1 MLPLFF
7 AFGNL
12 KLDTIF
18 AVISSASFR
27 SIAGFTLKQALLST
41 FLAMIVGFP
50 AAVHYAR
57 SKGRLSRLLGIT
69 TYIPFFFPS
78 ISMAIGFLAVYGR
91 NGLFNNLMSF
101 AGLERVQILYSMGAV
116 LLGHVFYN
124 APIVILVL
132 GNALRRL
139 PTDVLESSKIDGS
152 GRMRRLLRVE
162 LPLVTPA
169 IINSALLI
177 FTYCFTSFAV
187 VLILGGAQFATL
199 EVSIYMNFRLLA
211 APQNAVVLAVVQF
224 IFIMLF
230 GLLISLSEKS
240 SSFEQG
246 EQYLEKNRFTGIYSW
261 LFVLFEWIPILGAL
275 FSSFYDWTRKEFIFG
290 RITKLFAEKLVLLG
304 TGLVN
309 TLVNSITLSF
319 LAAVVTVAIAFFL
332 SWQARGTSRGSRYLR
347 IVSLIALS
355 VTPSILAVSYLT
367 AFGSF
372 PVPLLLALLYIV
384 ISLPVALNYISGQ
397 VIGAELAFLEAA
409 QLDGAS
415 KLARVW
421 YMIIPFFRSTIIYA
435 VTVVFAISMG
445 EFGGS
450 LILGSKDFPTF
461 AVAIYR
467 LNGSRYLLEA
477 RFLSSA
483 LGIIIISVVAI
494 SRWFAQRP
502 ERSIRS
508 TP

>member
-1 MLPLFF
+1 MPLFL

-12 KLDTIF
+12 NFETIF
-18 AVISSASFR
+18 SVVSSPSFK
-27 SIAGFTLKQALLST
+27 SIAGFTVKQSLLST
-41 FLAMIVGFP
+41 LLAMIVGFP

-57 SKGRLSRLLGIT
+57 SSGRLSSLLGIT

-78 ISMAIGFLAVYGR
+78 ISMAIGFLSVYGR
-91 NGLFNNLMSF
+91 NGIFNNFLSSLGF
-101 AGLERVQILYSMGAV
+101 ERVQILYSLGAV

-132 GNALRRL
+132 GNALRKL
-139 PTDVLESSKIDGS
+139 PSDVLESSKIDGS
-152 GRMRRLLRVE
+152 GRIMRLLRVE

-230 GLLISLSEKS
+230 GLLISASEKS
-240 SSFEQG
+240 ATFEQG
-246 EQYLEKNRFTGIYSW
+246 EQYKEKNRFTAIYSW
-261 LFVLFEWIPILGAL
+261 TFFLFEWLPILGAL
-275 FSSFYDWTRKEFIFG
+275 LSSFYDWTRGEFIFS
-290 RITKLFAEKLVLLG
+290 RISKLFGEKLVLIG
-304 TGLVN
+304 AGLTN
-309 TLVNSITLSF
+309 TLINSLTLSA
-319 LAAVVTVAIAFFL
+319 LAALVTVTIAFLL
-332 SWQARGTSRGSRYLR
+332 SWQARKTIKGSKQLR
-347 IVSLIALS
+347 IISLIALS

-367 AFGSF
+367 VFGGF
-372 PVPLLLALLYIV
+372 PVPILMLLLYIV
-384 ISLPVALNYISGQ
+384 ISLPVVLNYISGQ
-397 VIGAELAFLEAA
+397 VIGAELNFLEAA
-409 QLDGAS
+409 QIDGAS
-415 KLARVW
+415 KIERLR

-435 VTVVFAISMG
+435 ATVVFAISMG

-483 LGIIIISVVAI
+483 LGIIIISVVSV
-494 SRWFAQRP
+494 SRWFAQKP
-502 ERSIRS
+502 ERSIRN
-508 TP
+508 TG

>member
-1 MLPLFF
+1 LPLFL

-12 KLDTIF
+12 NFETIF
-18 AVISSASFR
+18 SVVSSPSFK
-27 SIAGFTLKQALLST
+27 SIAGFTVKQSLLST
-41 FLAMIVGFP
+41 LLAMIVGFP

-57 SKGRLSRLLGIT
+57 SSGRLSSLLGIT

-78 ISMAIGFLAVYGR
+78 ISMAIGFLSVYGR
-91 NGLFNNLMSF
+91 NGIFNNFLSSLGF
-101 AGLERVQILYSMGAV
+101 ERVQILYSLGAV

-132 GNALRRL
+132 GNALRKL
-139 PTDVLESSKIDGS
+139 PSDVLESSKIDGS
-152 GRMRRLLRVE
+152 GRIMRLLRVE

-230 GLLISLSEKS
+230 GLLISASEKS
-240 SSFEQG
+240 ATFEQG
-246 EQYLEKNRFTGIYSW
+246 EQYKEKNRFTAIYSW
-261 LFVLFEWIPILGAL
+261 TFLLFEWLPILGAL
-275 FSSFYDWTRKEFIFG
+275 LSSFYDWTRGEFIFS
-290 RITKLFAEKLVLLG
+290 RISKLFGEKLVLIG
-304 TGLVN
+304 AGLTN
-309 TLVNSITLSF
+309 TLINSLTLSA
-319 LAAVVTVAIAFFL
+319 LAALVTVTIAFLL
-332 SWQARGTSRGSRYLR
+332 SWQARKTIKGSKQLR
-347 IVSLIALS
+347 IISLIALS

-367 AFGSF
+367 VFGGF
-372 PVPLLLALLYIV
+372 PVPILILLLYIV
-384 ISLPVALNYISGQ
+384 ISLPVVLNYISGQ
-397 VIGAELAFLEAA
+397 VIGAELNFLEAA
-409 QLDGAS
+409 QIDGAS
-415 KLARVW
+415 KIERLR

-435 VTVVFAISMG
+435 ATVVFAISMG

-483 LGIIIISVVAI
+483 LGIIIISVVSV
-494 SRWFAQRP
+494 SRWFAQKP
-502 ERSIRS
+502 ERSIRN
-508 TP
+508 TG

>member
-1 MLPLFF
+1 MPLFL

-12 KLDTIF
+12 NFETIF
-18 AVISSASFR
+18 SVVSSPSFK
-27 SIAGFTLKQALLST
+27 SIAGFTVKQSLLST
-41 FLAMIVGFP
+41 LLAMIVGFP

-57 SKGRLSRLLGIT
+57 SSGRLSSLLGIT

-78 ISMAIGFLAVYGR
+78 ISMAIGFLSVYGR
-91 NGLFNNLMSF
+91 NGIFNNFLSSLGF
-101 AGLERVQILYSMGAV
+101 ERVQILYSLGAV

-132 GNALRRL
+132 GNALRKL
-139 PTDVLESSKIDGS
+139 PSDVLESSKIDGS
-152 GRMRRLLRVE
+152 GRIMRLLRVE

-230 GLLISLSEKS
+230 GLLISASEKS
-240 SSFEQG
+240 ATFEQG
-246 EQYLEKNRFTGIYSW
+246 EQYKEKNRFTAIYSW
-261 LFVLFEWIPILGAL
+261 TFLLFEWLPILGAL
-275 FSSFYDWTRKEFIFG
+275 LSSFYDWTRGEFIFS
-290 RITKLFAEKLVLLG
+290 RISKLFGEKLVLIG
-304 TGLVN
+304 AGLTN
-309 TLVNSITLSF
+309 TLINSLTLSA
-319 LAAVVTVAIAFFL
+319 LAALVTVTIAFLL
-332 SWQARGTSRGSRYLR
+332 SWQARKTIKGSKQLR
-347 IVSLIALS
+347 IISLIALS

-367 AFGSF
+367 VFGGF
-372 PVPLLLALLYIV
+372 PVPILMLLLYIV
-384 ISLPVALNYISGQ
+384 ISLPVVLNYISGQ
-397 VIGAELAFLEAA
+397 VIGAELNFLEAA
-409 QLDGAS
+409 QIDGAS
-415 KLARVW
+415 KIERLR

-435 VTVVFAISMG
+435 ATVVFAISMG

-483 LGIIIISVVAI
+483 LGIIIISVVSV
-494 SRWFAQRP
+494 SRWFAQKP
-502 ERSIRS
+502 ERSIRN
-508 TP
+508 TG

>member
-1 MLPLFF
+1 MPLFL

-12 KLDTIF
+12 NFETIF
-18 AVISSASFR
+18 SVVSSPSFK
-27 SIAGFTLKQALLST
+27 SIAGFTVKQSLLST
-41 FLAMIVGFP
+41 LLAMIVGFP

-57 SKGRLSRLLGIT
+57 SSGRLSSLLGIT

-78 ISMAIGFLAVYGR
+78 ISMASGFLSVYGR
-91 NGLFNNLMSF
+91 NGIFNNFLSSLGF
-101 AGLERVQILYSMGAV
+101 ERVKILYSLGAV

-132 GNALRRL
+132 GNALRKL
-139 PTDVLESSKIDGS
+139 PSDVLESSKIDGS
-152 GRMRRLLRVE
+152 GRIMRLLRVE

-230 GLLISLSEKS
+230 GLLISASEKS
-240 SSFEQG
+240 ATFEQG
-246 EQYLEKNRFTGIYSW
+246 EQYKEKNRFTAIYSW
-261 LFVLFEWIPILGAL
+261 TFLLFEWLPILGAL
-275 FSSFYDWTRKEFIFG
+275 LSSFYDWTRGEFIFS
-290 RITKLFAEKLVLLG
+290 RISKLFGEKLVLIG
-304 TGLVN
+304 AGLTN
-309 TLVNSITLSF
+309 TLINSLTLSA
-319 LAAVVTVAIAFFL
+319 LAALVTVTIAFLL
-332 SWQARGTSRGSRYLR
+332 SWQARKTIKGSKQLR
-347 IVSLIALS
+347 IISLIALS

-367 AFGSF
+367 VFGGF
-372 PVPLLLALLYIV
+372 PVPILMLLLYIV
-384 ISLPVALNYISGQ
+384 ISLPVVLNYISGQ
-397 VIGAELAFLEAA
+397 VIGAELNFLEAA
-409 QLDGAS
+409 QIDGAS
-415 KLARVW
+415 KIERLR

-435 VTVVFAISMG
+435 ATVVFAISMG

-483 LGIIIISVVAI
+483 LGIIIISVVSV
-494 SRWFAQRP
+494 SRWFAQKP
-502 ERSIRS
+502 ERSIRN
-508 TP
+508 TG

>member
-1 MLPLFF
+1 MPLFL

-12 KLDTIF
+12 NFETIF
-18 AVISSASFR
+18 SVVSSPSFK
-27 SIAGFTLKQALLST
+27 SIAGFTVKQSLLST
-41 FLAMIVGFP
+41 LLAMIVGFP

-57 SKGRLSRLLGIT
+57 SSGRLSSLLGIT

-78 ISMAIGFLAVYGR
+78 ISMAIGFLSVYGR
-91 NGLFNNLMSF
+91 NGIFNNFLSSLGF
-101 AGLERVQILYSMGAV
+101 ERVQILYSLGAV

-132 GNALRRL
+132 GNALRKL
-139 PTDVLESSKIDGS
+139 PSDVLESSKIDGS
-152 GRMRRLLRVE
+152 GRIMRLLRVE

-230 GLLISLSEKS
+230 GLLISASEKS
-240 SSFEQG
+240 ATFEQG
-246 EQYLEKNRFTGIYSW
+246 EQYKEKNRFTAIYSW
-261 LFVLFEWIPILGAL
+261 TFLLFEWLPILGAL
-275 FSSFYDWTRKEFIFG
+275 LSSFYDWTRGEFIFS
-290 RITKLFAEKLVLLG
+290 RISKLFGEKLVLIG
-304 TGLVN
+304 AGLTN
-309 TLVNSITLSF
+309 TLINSLTLSA
-319 LAAVVTVAIAFFL
+319 LAALVTVTIAFLL
-332 SWQARGTSRGSRYLR
+332 SWQARKTIKGSKQLR
-347 IVSLIALS
+347 IISLIALS

-367 AFGSF
+367 VFGGF
-372 PVPLLLALLYIV
+372 PVPILILLLYIV
-384 ISLPVALNYISGQ
+384 ISLPVVLNYISGQ
-397 VIGAELAFLEAA
+397 VIGAELNFLEAA
-409 QLDGAS
+409 QIDGAS
-415 KLARVW
+415 KIERLR

-435 VTVVFAISMG
+435 ATVVFAISMG

-483 LGIIIISVVAI
+483 LGIIIISVVSV
-494 SRWFAQRP
+494 SRWFAQKP
-502 ERSIRS
+502 ERSIRN
-508 TP
+508 TG

>member
-1 MLPLFF
+1 
-7 AFGNL
+7 
-12 KLDTIF
+12 
-18 AVISSASFR
+18 VVSSPSFK
-27 SIAGFTLKQALLST
+27 SIAGFTVKQSLLST
-41 FLAMIVGFP
+41 LLAMIVGFP

-57 SKGRLSRLLGIT
+57 SSGRLSSLLGIT

-78 ISMAIGFLAVYGR
+78 ISMAIGFLSVYGR
-91 NGLFNNLMSF
+91 NGIFNNFLSSLGF
-101 AGLERVQILYSMGAV
+101 ERVKILYSLGAV

-132 GNALRRL
+132 GNALRKL
-139 PTDVLESSKIDGS
+139 PSDVLESSKIDGS
-152 GRMRRLLRVE
+152 GRIMRLLRVE

-230 GLLISLSEKS
+230 GLLISASEKS
-240 SSFEQG
+240 ATFEEG
-246 EQYLEKNRFTGIYSW
+246 EQYKEKNRFTAIYSW
-261 LFVLFEWIPILGAL
+261 TFLLFEWLPILGAL
-275 FSSFYDWTRKEFIFG
+275 LSSFYDWTRGEFIFS
-290 RITKLFAEKLVLLG
+290 RISKLFGEKLVLIG
-304 TGLVN
+304 AGLTN
-309 TLVNSITLSF
+309 TLINSLTLSA
-319 LAAVVTVAIAFFL
+319 LAALVTVTIAFLL
-332 SWQARGTSRGSRYLR
+332 SWQARKTIKGSKQLR
-347 IVSLIALS
+347 IISLIALS

-367 AFGSF
+367 VFGGF
-372 PVPLLLALLYIV
+372 PVPILMLLLYIV
-384 ISLPVALNYISGQ
+384 ISLPVVLNYISGQ
-397 VIGAELAFLEAA
+397 VIGAELNFLEAA
-409 QLDGAS
+409 QIDGAS
-415 KLARVW
+415 KIERLR

-435 VTVVFAISMG
+435 ATVVFAISMG

-483 LGIIIISVVAI
+483 LGIIIISVVSV
-494 SRWFAQRP
+494 SRWFAQKP
-502 ERSIRS
+502 ERSIRN
-508 TP
+508 TG

>member
-1 MLPLFF
+1 
-7 AFGNL
+7 
-12 KLDTIF
+12 
-18 AVISSASFR
+18 
-27 SIAGFTLKQALLST
+27 
-41 FLAMIVGFP
+41 
-50 AAVHYAR
+50 
-57 SKGRLSRLLGIT
+57 
-69 TYIPFFFPS
+69 
-78 ISMAIGFLAVYGR
+78 
-91 NGLFNNLMSF
+91 
-101 AGLERVQILYSMGAV
+101 
-116 LLGHVFYN
+116 
-124 APIVILVL
+124 
-132 GNALRRL
+132 
-139 PTDVLESSKIDGS
+139 
-152 GRMRRLLRVE
+152 VE

-224 IFIMLF
+224 VFIMLF
-230 GLLISLSEKS
+230 GILISLSEKS
-240 SSFEQG
+240 SSFEHG

-275 FSSFYDWTRKEFIFG
+275 FSSFYDWTREEFIFV
-290 RITKLFAEKLVLLG
+290 RITKLFSEKLVLLG
-304 TGLVN
+304 TGLEN

-319 LAAVVTVAIAFFL
+319 LAAVLTVTIAFFL
-332 SWQARGTSRGSRYLR
+332 SWQARDTSRGSRYLR

-367 AFGSF
+367 VFGSF

-435 VTVVFAISMG
+435 ATVVFAISMG

-483 LGIIIISVVAI
+483 LGIIIICVVAI
-494 SRWFAQRP
+494 SRWFAQKP

>member
-1 MLPLFF
+1 MPLFL

-12 KLDTIF
+12 NFETIF
-18 AVISSASFR
+18 SVVSSPSFK
-27 SIAGFTLKQALLST
+27 SIAGFTVKQSLLST
-41 FLAMIVGFP
+41 LLAMIVGFP

-57 SKGRLSRLLGIT
+57 SSGRLSSLLGIT

-78 ISMAIGFLAVYGR
+78 ISMAIGFLSVYGR
-91 NGLFNNLMSF
+91 NGIFNNFLSSLGF
-101 AGLERVQILYSMGAV
+101 ERVQILYSLGAV

-132 GNALRRL
+132 GNALRKL
-139 PTDVLESSKIDGS
+139 PSDVLESSKIDGS
-152 GRMRRLLRVE
+152 GRIMRLLRVE

-230 GLLISLSEKS
+230 GLLISASEKS
-240 SSFEQG
+240 ATFEEG
-246 EQYLEKNRFTGIYSW
+246 EQYKEKNRFTAIYSW
-261 LFVLFEWIPILGAL
+261 TFLLFEWLPILGAL
-275 FSSFYDWTRKEFIFG
+275 LSSFYDWTRGEFIFS
-290 RITKLFAEKLVLLG
+290 RISKLFGEKLVLIG
-304 TGLVN
+304 AGLTN
-309 TLVNSITLSF
+309 TLINSLTLSA
-319 LAAVVTVAIAFFL
+319 LAALVTVTIAFLL
-332 SWQARGTSRGSRYLR
+332 SWQARKTIKGSKQLR
-347 IVSLIALS
+347 IISLIALS

-367 AFGSF
+367 VFGGF
-372 PVPLLLALLYIV
+372 PVPILMLLLYIV
-384 ISLPVALNYISGQ
+384 ISLPVVLNYISGQ
-397 VIGAELAFLEAA
+397 VIGAELNFLEAA
-409 QLDGAS
+409 QIDGAS
-415 KLARVW
+415 KIERLR

-435 VTVVFAISMG
+435 ATVVFAISMG

-483 LGIIIISVVAI
+483 LGIIIISVVSV
-494 SRWFAQRP
+494 SRWFAQKP
-502 ERSIRS
+502 ERSIRN
-508 TP
+508 TG

>member
-1 MLPLFF
+1 MPLFL

-12 KLDTIF
+12 NFETIF
-18 AVISSASFR
+18 SVVSSPSFK
-27 SIAGFTLKQALLST
+27 SIAGFTVKQSLLST
-41 FLAMIVGFP
+41 LLAMIVGFP

-57 SKGRLSRLLGIT
+57 SSGRLSSLLGIT

-78 ISMAIGFLAVYGR
+78 ISMAIGFLSVYGR
-91 NGLFNNLMSF
+91 NGIFNNFLSSLGF
-101 AGLERVQILYSMGAV
+101 ERVQILYSLGAV

-132 GNALRRL
+132 GNALRKL
-139 PTDVLESSKIDGS
+139 PSDVLESSKIDGS
-152 GRMRRLLRVE
+152 GRIMRLLRVE

-230 GLLISLSEKS
+230 GLLISASEKS
-240 SSFEQG
+240 ATFEQG
-246 EQYLEKNRFTGIYSW
+246 EQYKEKNRFTAIYSW
-261 LFVLFEWIPILGAL
+261 TFLLFEWLPILGAL
-275 FSSFYDWTRKEFIFG
+275 LSSFYDWTRGEFIFS
-290 RITKLFAEKLVLLG
+290 RISKLFGEKLVLIG
-304 TGLVN
+304 AGLTN
-309 TLVNSITLSF
+309 TLINSLTLSA
-319 LAAVVTVAIAFFL
+319 LAALVTVTIAFLL
-332 SWQARGTSRGSRYLR
+332 SWQARKTIKGSKQLR
-347 IVSLIALS
+347 IISLIALS

-367 AFGSF
+367 VFGGF
-372 PVPLLLALLYIV
+372 PVPILILMLYIV
-384 ISLPVALNYISGQ
+384 ISLPVVLNYISGQ
-397 VIGAELAFLEAA
+397 VIGAELNFLEAA
-409 QLDGAS
+409 QIDGAS
-415 KLARVW
+415 KIERLR

-435 VTVVFAISMG
+435 ATVVFAISMG

-450 LILGSKDFPTF
+450 LMLGSKDFPTF

-483 LGIIIISVVAI
+483 LGIIIISVVSV
-494 SRWFAQRP
+494 SRWFAQKP
-502 ERSIRS
+502 ERSIRN
-508 TP
+508 TG